1 MGLFLDDTAGAIAA
15 VAIAAVAGG
24 GLPTLVV
31 VVVAVV
37 VAGVDVDAGGPDVEL
52 GLGTAARLLVAA
64 TYTWLL
70 AFGGWGIVSTA
81 SFACNFGHSV
91 ARAQKAKAES

>member
-1 MGLFLDDTAGAIAA
+1 MEAAGLDDSAGAIGA
-15 VAIAAVAGG
+15 VVGQ
-24 GLPTLVV
+24 PTLVV
-31 VVVAVV
+31 GVV
-37 VAGVDVDAGGPDVEL
+37 VAGVDVAVVAGGPGVEL
-52 GLGTAARLLVAA
+52 GLGTAARLLVAQ

-70 AFGGWGIVSTA
+70 VFGGWGIVSAA